1 MLVMNPVGQ
10 EASTRIQID
19 GEDITITRDVAV
31 MASSSSPNL
40 NENDSAHHSD
50 NNTHTAPHLRGNQ
63 QGT

>member
-10 EASTRIQID
+10 ETPTSIQID
-19 GEDITITRDVAV
+19 GEDITDVAV

-40 NENDSAHHSD
+40 NENDSAYHSD
-50 NNTHTAPHLRGNQ
+50 NSAHTAPHLHGNQ